1 MNTSSHRNS
10 LVPEYEAVCGLN
22 EALGFL
28 AWCSSGWLEPGVCSG
43 KSGYGG
49 KPASLQST
57 SCCKL
62 KSSCGEGLLLKL
74 DALEDKLCCCCSFVK
89 WNPAQ
94 QFMSALIINVY
105 GWRGSVADSLP
116 RSTHTALAVIFKSIL
131 FPAVYESS
139 PFLLGRHE
147 SWRITV
153 DDGSGVLQ
161 FNLLL
166 S

>member
-1 MNTSSHRNS
+1 MNASSHRNS
-10 LVPEYEAVCGLN
+10 LVPEYEAVCGLK

-94 QFMSALIINVY
+94 QFVGTNYKCIWLKRQRCWLI
-105 GWRGSVADSLP
+105 AEKH
-116 RSTHTALAVIFKSIL
+116 THTALAVIFKSIL

-153 DDGSGVLQ
+153 E
-161 FNLLL
+161 
-166 S
+166 